1 MSELRLVPA
10 AVVVWAAAMAVILSG
25 PVAALGVIAAAV
37 VGCAVWRQPGQAILS
52 GGLGACSAA
61 VAWARCAAAR
71 ATSFGSA
78 FNGSVSGAP
87 KQLDSGD
94 WLVNVKVAGYPVPV
108 PVFAKEIPDRTV
120 AGTVV
125 GVSGTPKESTRP
137 GVGSVTFNGDVD
149 VISPPTGFAAFAAD
163 VRERFGVA
171 VDAAVGDYTQGL
183 IPGMVIGDV
192 SLQSS
197 EEKQAYIDTGLSH
210 LSAVSG
216 SNCMYV
222 ATAALIAARVCKLG
236 LRAQIAAAGLA
247 LIVYAG
253 LVGPEPSVL
262 RATVSGLV
270 GFTAVIAS
278 TRAEPIHVLCLSVIG
293 LVLVDSDLA
302 VNYAFALSTAATA
315 GIVAISP
322 LIYRALA
329 PLGWPDIVGK
339 AVSVAAAADLATA
352 PIIALMAGKVSLVAV
367 VANVLVSPVVGAVTV
382 LGMAAAIL
390 AQLHHILAA
399 PLLWVIQPLA
409 GWIRVVAETG
419 AHLPASTINARPA
432 TVAVFYGWA
441 LAGFIAER
449 PRLTITI
456 TVAGVVAVA
465 AAGMGDVGETVDVD
479 KRNAYVVDSE
489 ADIGP
494 LPPGTTVVVVREAKK
509 RDRPVVTREGVPVI
523 YPYNDQHGQPDQ
535 AGSLRRR

>member
-10 AVVVWAAAMAVILSG
+10 AVVVWAAAMAVILAG
-25 PVAALGVIAAAV
+25 PLVAAGVIAVAV
-37 VGCAVWRQPGQAILS
+37 AGCIVWRQPGQAILS
-52 GGLGACSAA
+52 GGLGSCSAA
-61 VAWARCAAAR
+61 VAWARCSLAR
-71 ATSFGSA
+71 ATVFGSA
-78 FNGSVSGAP
+78 LTGTVRGAP

-94 WLVNVKVAGYPVPV
+94 WLVNVNVAGYPVPV
-108 PVFAKEIPDRTV
+108 PVFTKELPERTV
-120 AGTVV
+120 AGTLVE
-125 GVSGTPKESTRP
+125 VSGTAKESTRP
-137 GVGSVTFNGDVD
+137 GVGAVTFNGDVD
-149 VISPPTGFAAFAAD
+149 LLGPPTGFAAFAAD
-163 VRERFGVA
+163 VRERFSAA
-171 VDAAVGDYTQGL
+171 VDAAVGEFTQGL

-192 SLQSS
+192 SGQSA

-216 SNCMYV
+216 ANCMYV
-222 ATAALIAARVCKLG
+222 ATAALLVARACRLG
-236 LRAQIAAAGLA
+236 LRAQIAAAGSA
-247 LIVYAG
+247 LLVYAA

-270 GFTAVIAS
+270 GFTAVVAS
-278 TRAEPIHVLCLSVIG
+278 TRAEPIHVLCLSIIG

-315 GIVAISP
+315 GIVAVSP

-352 PIIALMAGKVSLVAV
+352 PIIASMAGKVSLVAV
-367 VANVLVSPVVGAVTV
+367 AANVLVSPVVGAVTV

-390 AQLHHILAA
+390 SQFHHSLAA

-409 GWIRVVAETG
+409 AWIRVVADTG
-419 AHLPASTINARPA
+419 AHLPTSTVQARPA
-432 TVAVFYGWA
+432 TVAVLYGWV
-441 LAGFIAER
+441 LAGFIAQK
-449 PRLTITI
+449 PRITL
-456 TVAGVVAVA
+456 A
-465 AAGMGDVGETVDVD
+465 AAAAVVVGVAMAAGEKPVDVD
-479 KRNAYVVDSE
+479 KRNAYVVERE

-523 YPYNDQHGQPDQ
+523 YPYNDQHDQ
-535 AGSLRRR
+535 SGPLRRR